1 MCINSRTVSK
11 IRKKYSGTAGAQF
24 FLLHSAPILIIYGQ
38 GGGGEAADG
47 PAGDAAPGPVQ
58 TSDRQHGH
66 ALRAP
71 PHREAPRSQASLHP
85 RGVRR

>member
-1 MCINSRTVSK
+1 MYKQQNSVK
-11 IRKKYSGTAGAQF
+11 NPKKYSGTAGALF

-58 TSDRQHGH
+58 TSDRQH
-66 ALRAP
+66 
-71 PHREAPRSQASLHP
+71 QIQKNIQYNKTIKCKYK
-85 RGVRR
+85 